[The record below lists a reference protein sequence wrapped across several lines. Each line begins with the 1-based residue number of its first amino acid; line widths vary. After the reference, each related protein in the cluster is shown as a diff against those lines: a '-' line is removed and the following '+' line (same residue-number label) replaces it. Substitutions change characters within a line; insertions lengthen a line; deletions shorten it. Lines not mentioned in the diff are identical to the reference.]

1 MAVCINK
8 NSIEYQSLKDRA
20 GISEF
25 ILEAVCR
32 DFLEKYNRFPHLD
45 ELPNSNSEQS
55 LRNTFKIKENN
66 GVKISNL
73 LEITGKETVEEATI
87 DINNQYRDLEVKILP
102 IVEEAIVDV
111 VHRPTENNFDNL
123 SEEDQIL
130 SKAPRDSE
138 GYLLAPNGKRSNL
151 TEKQY
156 AQVRTKAFKRWFGD
170 WESFTKVNPYNTNI
184 ILGKPEADYDS
195 VDADGFGTI
204 IPVNLNEKRI
214 GNIALN
220 NTFNGSGFNV
230 NGQYVSMPEVGNPVE
245 IEEEFRGKGYGKAMY
260 FELAKQVANLGRI
273 LTSASDSSRT
283 PASTRVWESLVR
295 DGYAK
300 RVGNRYEFINQTLS
314 EASKVIDENGEPL
327 VVYHSSPEYNITVFR
342 NTDSI
347 IFTQYSNETIEEAIN
362 RYKEL
367 GYEISSEQIDNI
379 RKHNYDIFEN
389 PIILTKPNGIYAAS
403 NRKVS
408 ETYITRES
416 YEEGLYLDGEVYP
429 VFLNIRDN
437 NIIEGN
443 NSNWNEIQYKGKIV
457 STRKLESEFRD
468 IKDGVIIK
476 NIFDF
481 GSPIM
486 DTHGT
491 NLSDIFI
498 VYNPNQIKSAT
509 DNNGEFSKINNN
521 IYDEVP
527 NSYLI
532 LNNALQKLASLY
544 GITFNEV
551 TDAEL
556 NSDQWA
562 GLIQDA
568 QSVNAFVYNGQIYIN
583 TDRANIDAPIH
594 EMFHILVGSMRFEN
608 PELYQNL
615 INSVENLY
623 NYSILASQ
631 YPGRSRNDINEEI
644 FITELAK
651 YFSGLPSELINL
663 DQKAMY
669 ELTYN
674 IKRTLD
680 TILMGEDSV
689 KTISDGRLYNMSLKE
704 VIDEVNSTI
713 ATSNFHGFINIEGSE
728 LHRKLNN
735 IKSDL
740 LRNKTLE
747 EICD

>member
-1 MAVCINK
+1 MAVCVNK

-73 LEITGKETVEEATI
+73 LEITGKETVKEATI

-111 VHRPTENNFDNL
+111 VHRPTTNNF
-123 SEEDQIL
+123 Q
-130 SKAPRDSE
+130 
-138 GYLLAPNGKRSNL
+138 
-151 TEKQY
+151 
-156 AQVRTKAFKRWFGD
+156 
-170 WESFTKVNPYNTNI
+170 
-184 ILGKPEADYDS
+184 
-195 VDADGFGTI
+195 
-204 IPVNLNEKRI
+204 
-214 GNIALN
+214 
-220 NTFNGSGFNV
+220 
-230 NGQYVSMPEVGNPVE
+230 E
-245 IEEEFRGKGYGKAMY
+245 IEQIEPDTE
-260 FELAKQVANLGRI
+260 ANSFL
-273 LTSASDSSRT
+273 
-283 PASTRVWESLVR
+283 
-295 DGYAK
+295 
-300 RVGNRYEFINQTLS
+300 
-314 EASKVIDENGEPL
+314 
-327 VVYHSSPEYNITVFR
+327 
-342 NTDSI
+342 
-347 IFTQYSNETIEEAIN
+347 IFS
-362 RYKEL
+362 
-367 GYEISSEQIDNI
+367 
-379 RKHNYDIFEN
+379 
-389 PIILTKPNGIYAAS
+389 
-403 NRKVS
+403 
-408 ETYITRES
+408 
-416 YEEGLYLDGEVYP
+416 
-429 VFLNIRDN
+429 
-437 NIIEGN
+437 
-443 NSNWNEIQYKGKIV
+443 
-457 STRKLESEFRD
+457 
-468 IKDGVIIK
+468 
-476 NIFDF
+476 
-481 GSPIM
+481 
-486 DTHGT
+486 
-491 NLSDIFI
+491 
-498 VYNPNQIKSAT
+498 
-509 DNNGEFSKINNN
+509 
-521 IYDEVP
+521 
-527 NSYLI
+527 
-532 LNNALQKLASLY
+532 NALQKLALLY

-551 TDAEL
+551 SDAEL

-623 NYSILASQ
+623 NYSILISQ

-663 DQKAMY
+663 DQKVMH

-689 KTISDGRLYNMSLKE
+689 KTISDERLYNMSLKE
-704 VIDEVNSTI
+704 VINEVNSTI

>member
-1 MAVCINK
+1 MAVCVNK

-111 VHRPTENNFDNL
+111 VHRPTTNNF
-123 SEEDQIL
+123 Q
-130 SKAPRDSE
+130 
-138 GYLLAPNGKRSNL
+138 
-151 TEKQY
+151 
-156 AQVRTKAFKRWFGD
+156 
-170 WESFTKVNPYNTNI
+170 
-184 ILGKPEADYDS
+184 
-195 VDADGFGTI
+195 
-204 IPVNLNEKRI
+204 
-214 GNIALN
+214 
-220 NTFNGSGFNV
+220 
-230 NGQYVSMPEVGNPVE
+230 E
-245 IEEEFRGKGYGKAMY
+245 IEQIEPDTE
-260 FELAKQVANLGRI
+260 ANSFL
-273 LTSASDSSRT
+273 
-283 PASTRVWESLVR
+283 
-295 DGYAK
+295 
-300 RVGNRYEFINQTLS
+300 
-314 EASKVIDENGEPL
+314 
-327 VVYHSSPEYNITVFR
+327 
-342 NTDSI
+342 
-347 IFTQYSNETIEEAIN
+347 IFS
-362 RYKEL
+362 
-367 GYEISSEQIDNI
+367 
-379 RKHNYDIFEN
+379 
-389 PIILTKPNGIYAAS
+389 
-403 NRKVS
+403 
-408 ETYITRES
+408 
-416 YEEGLYLDGEVYP
+416 
-429 VFLNIRDN
+429 
-437 NIIEGN
+437 
-443 NSNWNEIQYKGKIV
+443 
-457 STRKLESEFRD
+457 
-468 IKDGVIIK
+468 
-476 NIFDF
+476 
-481 GSPIM
+481 
-486 DTHGT
+486 
-491 NLSDIFI
+491 
-498 VYNPNQIKSAT
+498 
-509 DNNGEFSKINNN
+509 
-521 IYDEVP
+521 
-527 NSYLI
+527 
-532 LNNALQKLASLY
+532 NALQKLALLY

-551 TDAEL
+551 SDAEL

-623 NYSILASQ
+623 NYSILISQ

-663 DQKAMY
+663 DQKVMH

-689 KTISDGRLYNMSLKE
+689 KTISDERLYNMSLKE
-704 VIDEVNSTI
+704 VINEVNSTI

>member
-73 LEITGKETVEEATI
+73 LEITGKETIEEATI

-111 VHRPTENNFDNL
+111 VHRPTENNFNNL

-156 AQVRTKAFKRWFGD
+156 AQVRTKNFINWFGD
-170 WESFTKVNPYNTNI
+170 WINNP
-184 ILGKPEADYDS
+184 
-195 VDADGFGTI
+195 
-204 IPVNLNEKRI
+204 
-214 GNIALN
+214 
-220 NTFNGSGFNV
+220 
-230 NGQYVSMPEVGNPVE
+230 
-245 IEEEFRGKGYGKAMY
+245 
-260 FELAKQVANLGRI
+260 
-273 LTSASDSSRT
+273 
-283 PASTRVWESLVR
+283 
-295 DGYAK
+295 
-300 RVGNRYEFINQTLS
+300 S
-314 EASKVIDENGEPL
+314 EASKVVDKNGEPL
-327 VVYHSSPEYNITVFR
+327 VVYHY
-342 NTDSI
+342 TDNDNLTEFSI
-347 IFTQYSNETIEEAIN
+347 DFDNYFAQHGGTKKAIFFTRDNVIP
-362 RYKEL
+362 
-367 GYEISSEQIDNI
+367 GSENNFLTS
-379 RKHNYDIFEN
+379 RKHK
-389 PIILTKPNGIYAAS
+389 LS
-403 NRKVS
+403 
-408 ETYITRES
+408 
-416 YEEGLYLDGEVYP
+416 L
-429 VFLNIRDN
+429 FLNIRNITEYRGTKEDLHKKGTTYVQVINESAQKNDIDGGLVFKGLDDN
-437 NIIEGN
+437 
-443 NSNWNEIQYKGKIV
+443 
-457 STRKLESEFRD
+457 RKLD
-468 IKDGVIIK
+468 QTIYVV
-476 NIFDF
+476 
-481 GSPIM
+481 
-486 DTHGT
+486 H
-491 NLSDIFI
+491 
-498 VYNPNQIKSAT
+498 NPKQTKSAIS
-509 DNNGEFSKINNN
+509 NEGSFSKINNN

-527 NSYLI
+527 NSYLV

-562 GLIQDA
+562 GLIQDV

-623 NYSILASQ
+623 NYSILISQ

-663 DQKAMY
+663 DQKTMY

-689 KTISDGRLYNMSLKE
+689 KTISDERLYNMSLKE

>member
-1 MAVCINK
+1 MAVCVNK

-111 VHRPTENNFDNL
+111 VHRPTTNNF
-123 SEEDQIL
+123 Q
-130 SKAPRDSE
+130 
-138 GYLLAPNGKRSNL
+138 
-151 TEKQY
+151 
-156 AQVRTKAFKRWFGD
+156 
-170 WESFTKVNPYNTNI
+170 
-184 ILGKPEADYDS
+184 
-195 VDADGFGTI
+195 
-204 IPVNLNEKRI
+204 
-214 GNIALN
+214 
-220 NTFNGSGFNV
+220 
-230 NGQYVSMPEVGNPVE
+230 E
-245 IEEEFRGKGYGKAMY
+245 IEQIEPDTE
-260 FELAKQVANLGRI
+260 ANSFL
-273 LTSASDSSRT
+273 
-283 PASTRVWESLVR
+283 
-295 DGYAK
+295 
-300 RVGNRYEFINQTLS
+300 
-314 EASKVIDENGEPL
+314 
-327 VVYHSSPEYNITVFR
+327 
-342 NTDSI
+342 
-347 IFTQYSNETIEEAIN
+347 IFS
-362 RYKEL
+362 
-367 GYEISSEQIDNI
+367 
-379 RKHNYDIFEN
+379 
-389 PIILTKPNGIYAAS
+389 
-403 NRKVS
+403 
-408 ETYITRES
+408 
-416 YEEGLYLDGEVYP
+416 
-429 VFLNIRDN
+429 
-437 NIIEGN
+437 
-443 NSNWNEIQYKGKIV
+443 
-457 STRKLESEFRD
+457 
-468 IKDGVIIK
+468 
-476 NIFDF
+476 
-481 GSPIM
+481 
-486 DTHGT
+486 
-491 NLSDIFI
+491 
-498 VYNPNQIKSAT
+498 
-509 DNNGEFSKINNN
+509 
-521 IYDEVP
+521 
-527 NSYLI
+527 
-532 LNNALQKLASLY
+532 NALQKLALLY

-551 TDAEL
+551 SDAEL

-623 NYSILASQ
+623 NYSILISQ
-631 YPGRSRNDINEEI
+631 YSGRSRNDINEEI

-663 DQKAMY
+663 DQKVMH

-689 KTISDGRLYNMSLKE
+689 KTISDERLYNMSLKE

>member
-1 MAVCINK
+1 MAVCVNK

-111 VHRPTENNFDNL
+111 VHRPTTNNF
-123 SEEDQIL
+123 Q
-130 SKAPRDSE
+130 
-138 GYLLAPNGKRSNL
+138 
-151 TEKQY
+151 
-156 AQVRTKAFKRWFGD
+156 
-170 WESFTKVNPYNTNI
+170 
-184 ILGKPEADYDS
+184 
-195 VDADGFGTI
+195 
-204 IPVNLNEKRI
+204 
-214 GNIALN
+214 
-220 NTFNGSGFNV
+220 
-230 NGQYVSMPEVGNPVE
+230 E
-245 IEEEFRGKGYGKAMY
+245 IEQIEPDTE
-260 FELAKQVANLGRI
+260 ANSFL
-273 LTSASDSSRT
+273 
-283 PASTRVWESLVR
+283 
-295 DGYAK
+295 
-300 RVGNRYEFINQTLS
+300 
-314 EASKVIDENGEPL
+314 
-327 VVYHSSPEYNITVFR
+327 
-342 NTDSI
+342 
-347 IFTQYSNETIEEAIN
+347 IFS
-362 RYKEL
+362 
-367 GYEISSEQIDNI
+367 
-379 RKHNYDIFEN
+379 
-389 PIILTKPNGIYAAS
+389 
-403 NRKVS
+403 
-408 ETYITRES
+408 
-416 YEEGLYLDGEVYP
+416 
-429 VFLNIRDN
+429 
-437 NIIEGN
+437 
-443 NSNWNEIQYKGKIV
+443 
-457 STRKLESEFRD
+457 
-468 IKDGVIIK
+468 
-476 NIFDF
+476 
-481 GSPIM
+481 
-486 DTHGT
+486 
-491 NLSDIFI
+491 
-498 VYNPNQIKSAT
+498 
-509 DNNGEFSKINNN
+509 
-521 IYDEVP
+521 
-527 NSYLI
+527 
-532 LNNALQKLASLY
+532 NALQKLALLY

-551 TDAEL
+551 SDAEL

-623 NYSILASQ
+623 NYSILISQ

-663 DQKAMY
+663 DQKVMH

-689 KTISDGRLYNMSLKE
+689 KTISDERLYNMSLKE
-704 VIDEVNSTI
+704 VINEVNSTI

-728 LHRKLNN
+728 LHRK
-735 IKSDL
+735 
-740 LRNKTLE
+740 
-747 EICD
+747 

>member
-1 MAVCINK
+1 MAVCVNK

-111 VHRPTENNFDNL
+111 VHRPTTNNF
-123 SEEDQIL
+123 Q
-130 SKAPRDSE
+130 
-138 GYLLAPNGKRSNL
+138 
-151 TEKQY
+151 
-156 AQVRTKAFKRWFGD
+156 
-170 WESFTKVNPYNTNI
+170 
-184 ILGKPEADYDS
+184 
-195 VDADGFGTI
+195 
-204 IPVNLNEKRI
+204 
-214 GNIALN
+214 
-220 NTFNGSGFNV
+220 
-230 NGQYVSMPEVGNPVE
+230 E
-245 IEEEFRGKGYGKAMY
+245 IEQIEPDTE
-260 FELAKQVANLGRI
+260 ANSFL
-273 LTSASDSSRT
+273 
-283 PASTRVWESLVR
+283 
-295 DGYAK
+295 
-300 RVGNRYEFINQTLS
+300 
-314 EASKVIDENGEPL
+314 
-327 VVYHSSPEYNITVFR
+327 
-342 NTDSI
+342 
-347 IFTQYSNETIEEAIN
+347 IFS
-362 RYKEL
+362 
-367 GYEISSEQIDNI
+367 
-379 RKHNYDIFEN
+379 
-389 PIILTKPNGIYAAS
+389 
-403 NRKVS
+403 
-408 ETYITRES
+408 
-416 YEEGLYLDGEVYP
+416 
-429 VFLNIRDN
+429 
-437 NIIEGN
+437 
-443 NSNWNEIQYKGKIV
+443 
-457 STRKLESEFRD
+457 
-468 IKDGVIIK
+468 
-476 NIFDF
+476 
-481 GSPIM
+481 
-486 DTHGT
+486 
-491 NLSDIFI
+491 
-498 VYNPNQIKSAT
+498 
-509 DNNGEFSKINNN
+509 
-521 IYDEVP
+521 
-527 NSYLI
+527 
-532 LNNALQKLASLY
+532 NALQKLALLY

-551 TDAEL
+551 SDAEL

-623 NYSILASQ
+623 NYSILISQ
-631 YPGRSRNDINEEI
+631 YSGRSRNDINEEI

-663 DQKAMY
+663 DQKVMH

-689 KTISDGRLYNMSLKE
+689 KTISDERLYNMSLKE
-704 VIDEVNSTI
+704 VINEVNSTI